1 MHDEIAIQRIHTH
14 VKTSKGSN
22 MFTGIVQGQATILS
36 VTDTPDQS
44 FRSLAVK
51 FPDNALDRVTKGAS
65 IALNGTCLT
74 VTKFD
79 TQTSHASFDVILE
92 TLNKT
97 NLGEL
102 KVGDNLNFERAARYG
117 DEIGGHIMSGHV
129 FGAIELID
137 VLKTP
142 SNVTLVFKLPREA
155 KAYVLTKGFVG
166 LNGCSLTVGQVG
178 DDRFNVHLIP
188 ETLDVTTFG
197 MLSSGA
203 KVNLELDASTQAIVE
218 TVQRFLESRN
228 INN

>member
-1 MHDEIAIQRIHTH
+1 M
-14 VKTSKGSN
+14 
-22 MFTGIVQGQATILS
+22 
-36 VTDTPDQS
+36 
-44 FRSLAVK
+44 
-51 FPDNALDRVTKGAS
+51 TKGAS

-79 TQTSHASFDVILE
+79 TQTSNASFDVILE

-102 KVGDNLNFERAARYG
+102 KVGDSLNFERAARYG

-142 SNVTLVFKLPREA
+142 SNVTLVFKLPRKA
-155 KAYVLTKGFVG
+155 KAYVLAKGFVG
-166 LNGCSLTVGQVG
+166 LNGCSLTVGEVN

-197 MLSSGA
+197 MLSNGA

-218 TVQRFLESRN
+218 TVQRVLENRK
-228 INN
+228 